1 MTQPTTANCQAC
13 NAPNS
18 KSWVTITDCGATI
31 ICTQCLAELG
41 DDRSKEAFYNL
52 PDDREQPCE
61 KCGEPVPENEHLG
74 NTRPDGTSEYLCPDC
89 YVPMPVFADVLE
101 WFEVN
106 NMPQVGPNNDWCVY
120 AWHVGGDLY
129 AIDATEEA
137 DENNEDKHSFMIV
150 RTGNPTVE
158 DMTKPMTFQEMI
170 AWLKT
175 NTGE

>member
-52 PDDREQPCE
+52 PDDREHPCE
-61 KCGEPVPENEHLG
+61 KCGDIVG
-74 NTRPDGTSEYLCPDC
+74 VVFGSTRPDGASKYLCPDC
-89 YVPMPVFADVLE
+89 YVPVPVFAE
-101 WFEVN
+101 WNLGGNWLVQGTKLPDGSFAVWYEQGTDDNRPTFAIFRADDEEWTDPVVWIHCPTFDIASKYLSFY
-106 NMPQVGPNNDWCVY
+106 MADPN
-120 AWHVGGDLY
+120 
-129 AIDATEEA
+129 
-137 DENNEDKHSFMIV
+137 
-150 RTGNPTVE
+150 GN
-158 DMTKPMTFQEMI
+158 
-170 AWLKT
+170 LKT